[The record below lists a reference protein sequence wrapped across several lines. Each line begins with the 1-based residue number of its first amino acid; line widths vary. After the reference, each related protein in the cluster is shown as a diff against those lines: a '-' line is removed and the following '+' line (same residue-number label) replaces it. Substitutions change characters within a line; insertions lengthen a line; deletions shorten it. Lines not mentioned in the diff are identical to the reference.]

1 MKKKLMILG
10 SLQEFVRLTAMAK
23 DRGCTVIVS
32 DGYPNGPAKKIA
44 DRAYDVDVREA
55 PSLARYC
62 RQEHVDAIITSFS
75 DLLFEN
81 MVKAADLAGLKC
93 YLKPEQ
99 LLYYRDKTVMKQLLD
114 RLGIPTPRHV
124 CLSRGFSDQQLEGL
138 RFPVVTKPVDM
149 YGSRGLY
156 VLNSPQEVRL
166 YFGKASS
173 FSRQKKIL
181 VEEYNDGYE
190 FNLMAWVLEGKVYIL
205 GIADREKTSIGARD
219 IPISTRN
226 IYPSRMISQVFEP
239 AKKIL
244 ESYIGATGQKN
255 GALSMQFFWAPGRE
269 LEVCEIAGR
278 FLGYEHEL
286 IEYSSGLSIE
296 KLLLDYLFDENA
308 LKETLEHHSPFMKNH
323 SAVLYFHG
331 KPGMIA
337 NQQAAYDIAEWPEV
351 VESQIFYKEGEPVVA
366 HGPNPYM
373 ARYFITGKNRA
384 YIDNVTKKIFDA
396 MSIKDFQGKELLY
409 PNRMPSYPVL

>member
-99 LLYYRDKTVMKQLLD
+99 LPYYRDKTVMKQLLD

-156 VLNSPQEVRL
+156 VLNSPQEVRR

-239 AKKIL
+239 AQKIL

-351 VESQIFYKEGEPVVA
+351 MESQIFYKEGEPVVA

-396 MSIKDFQGKELLY
+396 MSIKDLQGKELLY

>member
-99 LLYYRDKTVMKQLLD
+99 LPYYRDKTVMKQLLD

-156 VLNSPQEVRL
+156 VLNSPQEVR
-166 YFGKASS
+166 
-173 FSRQKKIL
+173 
-181 VEEYNDGYE
+181 
-190 FNLMAWVLEGKVYIL
+190 
-205 GIADREKTSIGARD
+205 
-219 IPISTRN
+219 
-226 IYPSRMISQVFEP
+226 
-239 AKKIL
+239 
-244 ESYIGATGQKN
+244 
-255 GALSMQFFWAPGRE
+255 
-269 LEVCEIAGR
+269 
-278 FLGYEHEL
+278 
-286 IEYSSGLSIE
+286 
-296 KLLLDYLFDENA
+296 
-308 LKETLEHHSPFMKNH
+308 
-323 SAVLYFHG
+323 
-331 KPGMIA
+331 
-337 NQQAAYDIAEWPEV
+337 
-351 VESQIFYKEGEPVVA
+351 
-366 HGPNPYM
+366 
-373 ARYFITGKNRA
+373 RYH
-384 YIDNVTKKIFDA
+384 
-396 MSIKDFQGKELLY
+396 
-409 PNRMPSYPVL
+409 

>member
-99 LLYYRDKTVMKQLLD
+99 LPYYRDKTVMKQLLD

-156 VLNSPQEVRL
+156 VLNSPQEVRR

-278 FLGYEHEL
+278 FLG
-286 IEYSSGLSIE
+286 SGGKSLHSRHCRPGKNLHRRQGHPHQHPQHLSLPDDQPGFRAGQKDTGILHRRHRPE
-296 KLLLDYLFDENA
+296 KRRA
-308 LKETLEHHSPFMKNH
+308 LH
-323 SAVLYFHG
+323 AVLLG
-331 KPGMIA
+331 SRPG
-337 NQQAAYDIAEWPEV
+337 
-351 VESQIFYKEGEPVVA
+351 
-366 HGPNPYM
+366 
-373 ARYFITGKNRA
+373 TGSLR
-384 YIDNVTKKIFDA
+384 DRRPLPGV
-396 MSIKDFQGKELLY
+396 
-409 PNRMPSYPVL
+409 